1 MVNNFQ
7 YFHIM
12 FFASVLETDCDEF
25 QGSHDWDDL
34 PTSADF
40 IISEVQRII
49 GSGDDMRAEALMQ
62 ALESPAAQVLAY
74 IHIHVAFML
83 VMMALIY

>member
-1 MVNNFQ
+1 
-7 YFHIM
+7 M

-25 QGSHDWDDL
+25 QRSHDWDDL

-49 GSGDDMRAEALMQ
+49 GSGDMRAEALMQ

-74 IHIHVAFML
+74 IHIHVAFMS
-83 VMMALIY
+83 VMMALIC